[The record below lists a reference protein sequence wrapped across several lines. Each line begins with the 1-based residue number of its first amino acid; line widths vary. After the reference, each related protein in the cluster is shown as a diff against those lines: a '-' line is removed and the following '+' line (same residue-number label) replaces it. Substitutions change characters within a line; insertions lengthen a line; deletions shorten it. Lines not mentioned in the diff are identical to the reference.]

1 MKTTFADMLENDEDV
16 KNKLKAWLEDNL
28 KGTYIK
34 KSNSFFLFQF
44 FPGYVNENIFTL
56 LFEDE
61 LSFFLILH

>member
-28 KGTYIK
+28 KGTYFK
-34 KSNSFFLFQF
+34 KSYRLFLFQF

-61 LSFFLILH
+61 LSFF